1 MIKLDK
7 GGISNWD
14 DEGSISIRRCENI
27 IIRKLRHE
35 YSPLLGR
42 SRSTSQGKYRL
53 LRLSPERVNPSFLG
67 RDAAFFRP
75 SAREGSVD
83 EGEDAARFR
92 RSPLLHR
99 GLLESVQMGVEAIR
113 SDQVVVGAHLRD
125 GSLLQDADHVGVSY
139 RRQPMSYGDAGP
151 AFHRFV
157 QGSLHHL

>member
-1 MIKLDK
+1 MKRTSMIKLDK

-92 RSPLLHR
+92 RSPRSTPSRPLGGRADGRRGHPPRSSHR
-99 GLLESVQMGVEAIR
+99 GCPSPRRFPSPGRR
-113 SDQVVVGAHLRD
+113 S
-125 GSLLQDADHVGVSY
+125 
-139 RRQPMSYGDAGP
+139 RR
-151 AFHRFV
+151 RFL
-157 QGSLHHL
+157 SSPTDELW